1 VPYQRSVLSLDEARK
16 AMDRM
21 LQEAFKAPD
30 RPVAIAICDDQ
41 GELVTS
47 ARMDKCAPLPLIIAR
62 KKAFTAARTRADTK
76 AFAERLKSM
85 GRSVSDLG
93 EPNLLP
99 VQGGVAIIAADGSPL
114 GGIGVSGLAA
124 EEDEAIAR
132 IGLGVSS
139 RTERRSSLAW
149 GCSTRKSPRQLFEQ
163 SIEQRN
169 VEVAARGDH
178 HCCARY
184 IHLDNNCEHAQ
195 ARPRGLSGFACHS
208 RETGHTRY
216 KMPRRPPNG
225 GICRYI

>member
-1 VPYQRSVLSLDEARK
+1 MPYQRSVLSLSEAQK

-21 LQEAFKAPD
+21 LQEASKAPE

-41 GELVTS
+41 GELIAF

-76 AFAERLKSM
+76 AFADRLKSM

-132 IGLGVSS
+132 IGLSVIV
-139 RTERRSSLAW
+139 
-149 GCSTRKSPRQLFEQ
+149 TR
-163 SIEQRN
+163 
-169 VEVAARGDH
+169 
-178 HCCARY
+178 
-184 IHLDNNCEHAQ
+184 
-195 ARPRGLSGFACHS
+195 
-208 RETGHTRY
+208 
-216 KMPRRPPNG
+216 
-225 GICRYI
+225 